1 VSSCVHNCLTGT
13 FSGVTPANTQSRNS
27 KPQKAQTTAKPAVRA
42 ARRSAK
48 AGQAT
53 AQNSPVI
60 PSDGPAAEPVFE
72 GTIGSYN
79 PLKSKF
85 SLCSK
90 EEWEAVA
97 PVVRSAVGRLD
108 RLADRG
114 MRPYLTAMTRLAVW
128 ALREGLP
135 LNVEVLLSN
144 SMIEAHIATLDGS
157 VGTFRSQLRRLAAAN
172 SVPVESTGRGIDRP
186 TYSQPYTLDEVR
198 ALLRFATSHSNEN
211 RRRQLTGFLLLGAGC
226 GFSRGDL
233 RGVCRDDV
241 HRHNEV
247 LYVRT
252 ANRCAPILDVV
263 ADDFEAY
270 LGWCGDGPFV
280 GVKSG
285 SNITDQMARWVGERA
300 GLPKLSGDRLRAFF
314 ILEHLRRGTPLIE
327 LLAICGFTHAEALD
341 AYLPFLPA
349 PMSPC
354 GSREVGSV

>member
-1 VSSCVHNCLTGT
+1 MTA
-13 FSGVTPANTQSRNS
+13 ANTQSRNT
-27 KPQKAQTTAKPAVRA
+27 KPQKARTTAKPAVRA
-42 ARRSAK
+42 ARGPASEGRA
-48 AGQAT
+48 AT
-53 AQNSPVI
+53 PKPGMVA
-60 PSDGPAAEPVFE
+60 SDGPASEPVFE
-72 GTIGSYN
+72 GIISSYN

-85 SLCSK
+85 PLCSR

-97 PVVRSAVGRLD
+97 PVVRAAVGRLD

-128 ALREGLP
+128 AHREGLP
-135 LNVEVLLSN
+135 LRVEVLLSH
-144 SMIEAHIATLDGS
+144 SMLEAHTATLEGS

-172 SVPVESTGRGIDRP
+172 GVSVEATGRGFDRP
-186 TYSQPYTLDEVR
+186 EYSQPYTLDEVR
-198 ALLRFATSHSNEN
+198 ALLRFATSLSNEN

-226 GFSRGDL
+226 GFSRRDL
-233 RGVCRDDV
+233 RGVCREDV
-241 HRHNEV
+241 HRHDEV

-252 ANRCAPILDVV
+252 ANRCTPVLDVV

-285 SNITDQMARWVGERA
+285 NNITDQMVRWVGDRA

-314 ILEHLRRGTPLIE
+314 IVEHIRRGTPLLE
-327 LLAICGFTHAEALD
+327 LLAFCGFTHAESLD
-341 AYLPFLPA
+341 AYLAFLPA